1 MFPRLVNIL
10 LGVWLLVAPAI
21 LGYDGPAAKNSWIV
35 GPLAASFA
43 VIAIWEATRPLRYMN
58 VLMGLWLLLAPWVLQ
73 FESTLALWNSLI
85 AGVLM
90 IPVALVR
97 GPIHQRFGGGW
108 SALWKSE
115 NEQE

>member
-1 MFPRLVNIL
+1 MFPRAVNIL
-10 LGVWLLVAPAI
+10 LGVWLLVSPAV
-21 LGYDGPAAKNSWIV
+21 LGYEGIAAKNSQIV

-43 VIAIWEATRPLRYMN
+43 IIAIWEATRQLRYMN
-58 VLMGLWLLLAPWVLQ
+58 VLLGIWLLLAPWALR
-73 FESTLALWNSLI
+73 FESRLALWNSLI

-90 IPVALVR
+90 IVCAMAR
-97 GPIHQRFGGGW
+97 GPIRQRLGGGW